1 MEKTVNRFTV
11 VNYVMSGVLW
21 LLGILMLLFNILGLW
36 VPWHLAGFAFV
47 FYIPIIAILQI
58 IAIIFSCVAKNKKI
72 IIMNFASLF
81 ISIAFA
87 LFTIFVSGK
96 WFW

>member
-1 MEKTVNRFTV
+1 MEKTLNRCTV

-21 LLGILMLLFNILGLW
+21 LLGILTLLFNILGLW
-36 VPWHLAGFAFV
+36 APWHLAGFAFV
-47 FYIPIIAILQI
+47 FYIPIIVILQI

-72 IIMNFASLF
+72 IIMNFASLV

-87 LFTIFVSGK
+87 LFTFFVSAK